1 MRHSTLRQLEVFEA
15 IARLGSFTRAAE
27 ELFLTQPTVS
37 MQIKKLADDVGLPLF
52 EQVGKKI
59 YLTDAGRELH
69 KTCREIFKH
78 FSHFEMAVADFKGL
92 KQGTLKL
99 AVVTTAK
106 YFAPRLLGPFCQQY
120 PGIQVSLKVSNR
132 ERVLERLADNQDDLY
147 ILGQPP
153 EELDAVAEAFLDN
166 PLVVLAPAGHAL
178 AGKKNIPLARLAE
191 EPFLLRE
198 PGSGTRA
205 AMERLFAGRELKIKV
220 RMELGSNEAIKQA
233 IVGGLGVSV
242 LSRHTL
248 ALDAPMGQLTILDVE
263 GFPIERHWYVAY
275 PAGKQLSIVAR
286 TFLEYLK
293 QAPKLA
299 GDVPCQHAEQ
309 GACPLLPTK
318 TARRKPTAV

>member
-15 IARLGSFTRAAE
+15 IARLGSYTRAAE

-37 MQIKKLADDVGLPLF
+37 MQVKKLADAIGLPLF

-59 YLTDAGRELH
+59 YLTDAGHELH

-78 FSHFEMAVADFKGL
+78 FSHFEMAIADLKGL
-92 KQGTLKL
+92 KLGTLRL

-106 YFAPRLLGPFCQQY
+106 YFAPRLLGPFCLKY

-153 EELDAVAEAFLDN
+153 EELEAVAEPFLDN
-166 PLVVLAPAGHAL
+166 PLVVLAPAAHPL
-178 AGKKNIPLARLAE
+178 AGKKKIPLARLAE

-198 PGSGTRA
+198 PGSGTRK
-205 AMERLFAGRELKIKV
+205 AMERLFADYGLNIKV

-233 IVGGLGVSV
+233 IIGGLGVSV

-248 ALDAPMGQLTILDVE
+248 ALDAPQGQLSVLDVV
-263 GFPIERHWYVAY
+263 GFPIERQWYAAY

-286 TFLEYLK
+286 TFLDYLK
-293 QAPKLA
+293 QAPALTGLKA
-299 GDVPCQHAEQ
+299 SS
-309 GACPLLPTK
+309 
-318 TARRKPTAV
+318 